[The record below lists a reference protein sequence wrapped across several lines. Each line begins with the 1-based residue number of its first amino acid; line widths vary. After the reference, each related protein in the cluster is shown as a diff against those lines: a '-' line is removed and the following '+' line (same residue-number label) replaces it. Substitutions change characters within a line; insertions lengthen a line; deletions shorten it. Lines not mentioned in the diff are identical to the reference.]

1 LVETVSDATP
11 IVKATNPIAL
21 IACPTTVATDPTS
34 MATYVI
40 AGAHKRATVDDLVKP
55 KKDLTS
61 EERATESRK

>member
-1 LVETVSDATP
+1 
-11 IVKATNPIAL
+11 
-21 IACPTTVATDPTS
+21 